1 MIIVSKINRLLSWRN
16 NTKDKI
22 GFVPTMGAIH
32 EGHLSL
38 ISSSKKYC
46 DITIVSIFLNPKQF
60 SKGEDLEDYP
70 VNLQS
75 DIKKLNEVEVDIL
88 FNPNISEIYPENFSS
103 EIIENKISKILEGK
117 SRPEFFS
124 GVLTVIAK
132 LFNIIRP
139 HYAFFGNKDAQQLRV
154 IKKFVLDFNYPIK
167 IISCSTIREKNGLAM
182 SSRNKYFNDKEK
194 AELGIIY
201 NALFASRKL
210 LKNGERNSKIIK
222 KIINETL
229 LTNSKIT
236 IDYISIADDLTL
248 KEIKN
253 YIDSNVLISV
263 AVYYKNIRLIDNFNY
278 EFKK

>member
-1 MIIVSKINRLLSWRN
+1 
-16 NTKDKI
+16 
-22 GFVPTMGAIH
+22 MGAIH
-32 EGHLSL
+32 KGHLSL
-38 ISSSKKYC
+38 VSSSKKYC

-60 SKGEDLEDYP
+60 SKGEDLENYP
-70 VNLQS
+70 VNLKS
-75 DIKKLNEVEVDIL
+75 DIKKLKELEVDIL
-88 FNPNISEIYPENFSS
+88 FNPKNSEIYPKNFSS

-132 LFNIIRP
+132 LFNIVRP
-139 HYAFFGNKDAQQLRV
+139 DYAFFGNKDAQQLRV

-167 IISCSTIREKNGLAM
+167 IISCSTVREKNGLAM
-182 SSRNKYFNDKEK
+182 SSRNKYFNEKEK
-194 AELGIIY
+194 SELGIIY
-201 NALFASRKL
+201 NALHASRKL

-248 KEIKN
+248 KEIEN
-253 YIDSNVLISV
+253 NIESNVLISI
-263 AVYYKNIRLIDNFNY
+263 AIYYKQIRLIDNFNY
-278 EFKK
+278 ELKK

>member
-1 MIIVSKINRLLSWRN
+1 
-16 NTKDKI
+16 
-22 GFVPTMGAIH
+22 MGAIH
-32 EGHLSL
+32 KGHLSL
-38 ISSSKKYC
+38 VSSSKKYC

-60 SKGEDLEDYP
+60 SKGEDLENYP
-70 VNLQS
+70 VNLKS
-75 DIKKLNEVEVDIL
+75 DIKKLKELEVDIL
-88 FNPNISEIYPENFSS
+88 FNPKNSEIYPKNFSS

-132 LFNIIRP
+132 LFNIVRP
-139 HYAFFGNKDAQQLRV
+139 DYAFFGNKDAQQLRV

-167 IISCSTIREKNGLAM
+167 IISCSTVREKNGLAM
-182 SSRNKYFNDKEK
+182 SSRNKYFNEKEK
-194 AELGIIY
+194 SELGIIY
-201 NALFASRKL
+201 NALYASRKL

-248 KEIKN
+248 KEIEN
-253 YIDSNVLISV
+253 NIESNVLISI
-263 AVYYKNIRLIDNFNY
+263 AIYYKQIRLIDNFNY
-278 EFKK
+278 ELKK